1 MQKKKKKSLNDKIE
15 DIVSNNTIWVFLG
28 FILVVIILPRFL
40 LEKSFLGY
48 VPNDPKIDPSSI
60 INNLTTPI
68 IGLFSAFLVYIAFR
82 EQVKANKEL
91 EKFNN
96 RDTKIK
102 ELANIFSLSD
112 RLISKVNKLELI
124 LDNTNPSDKIIGI
137 SSISNS
143 LYKIHKNQILF
154 KNTNL
159 SDHFNNCSDLYDYLS
174 LLIKEINNSKLED
187 NYKSYF
193 LNQVKEYYNFIDV
206 AELINNNVTENG
218 LSNITFESKIDEL
231 LYELSYNKLI
241 DKIKNFQSS
250 LSN

>member
-1 MQKKKKKSLNDKIE
+1 MNDKIE